1 MTESKEQGKKLSLS
15 TPQRLELNRTVETGE
30 VRQSFSHGR
39 SKAVTVE
46 VRKKRA
52 IAPGGG
58 TPKLT
63 PVTQDAATAT
73 QEHEPD
79 AAPQSGKARIM
90 LRALTNDE
98 KATRARVL
106 EDAKRDAEVARRV
119 AEEETQR
126 RAVVDAQVAVEREE
140 ASKRAAVE
148 DERKRKE

>member
-52 IAPGGG
+52 IAPAGS
-58 TPKLT
+58 TRKLT
-63 PVTQDAATAT
+63 SATEGAATAT
-73 QEHEPD
+73 LEHE
-79 AAPQSGKARIM
+79 AEAVPQSGKARIM

-106 EDAKRDAEVARRV
+106 EDAKRDAMILVAVRTTNFLHEGRHRV
-119 AEEETQR
+119 A
-126 RAVVDAQVAVEREE
+126 V
-140 ASKRAAVE
+140 
-148 DERKRKE
+148 